1 MKLKYYI
8 SAILLFVGFFYLKAK
23 ESEPIDSVFSKIGF
37 TATLGTKIG
46 GSTPVS
52 LPAEI
57 RKIRGYQPAYPFFVG
72 AKAYYP
78 INRTWGM
85 SLGLTFEGK
94 GMNTEATVK
103 GYKTTFNAS
112 DDPSQNIKGY
122 YTGDIT
128 TKVQN
133 LYLSIPIQATYQLS
147 ERWNLQ
153 AGPYVAFAVKK
164 KFFGE
169 ATNGYM
175 RNIDPTGDKIDVDFA
190 EYDFAKSVRSI
201 DVGMSLG
208 ANYSFSKRYFVLGQ
222 FDYGFNNIMK
232 TGFESISFGLH
243 NIFMNVGIGYKLR

>member
-8 SAILLFVGFFYLKAK
+8 SAVLLFAVTFSLKA
-23 ESEPIDSVFSKIGF
+23 ERSTPIDSILHKISF
-37 TATLGTKIG
+37 TAALGTKIG
-46 GSTPVS
+46 GSAPLS
-52 LPAEI
+52 LPSEI
-57 RKIRGYQPAYPFFVG
+57 RKINGFQPAYPFFVG
-72 AKAYYP
+72 VKAHYA
-78 INRTWGM
+78 IDEKWGA

-103 GYKTTFNAS
+103 GYKTTFNANN
-112 DDPSQNIKGY
+112 DPSQNMKGY
-122 YTGDIT
+122 FTGDIT

-164 KFFGE
+164 RFFGE

-175 RNIDPTGDKIDVDFA
+175 RNIDPTGEKINVDFA
-190 EYDFAKSVRSI
+190 EYDFAKSVRTI
-201 DVGMSLG
+201 DVGISLG
-208 ANYSFSKRYFVLGQ
+208 GNYNFSKRYFALAQ

-243 NIFMNVGIGYKLR
+243 NIFMNVGVGIKL